1 MGFCEKWVSLIMYCI
16 SMVSYSILVNGEPN
30 GDIRPSRGIRQGDP
44 LSPYLFLLCSE
55 GLNRLIQKVSSD
67 DLIRGFSLCR
77 VGPRITHL
85 FFANDSLLLC
95 HANMGDLQVIQDI
108 LTLYEHASRKQV
120 DRGKTIM
127 FFSKAVPEKR
137 KLDIINFL
145 GVPKRREY
153 EKYLGLPA
161 VVGRNN
167 KATLNYIKER
177 VWNKLQGWKEKLL
190 SQASR
195 EILLKAM
202 VQAIPTFSMI
212 CFKLPVGLCHEIK
225 MMIIKF

>member
-1 MGFCEKWVSLIMYCI
+1 MEKMGFCEKWVSLIMYCI
-16 SMVSYSILVNGEPN
+16 STVSYSILVNGEPN

-67 DLIRGFSLCR
+67 DLIRSFSLCR

-108 LTLYEHASRKQV
+108 LTLYEHTSRKQV

-127 FFSKAVPEKR
+127 FFSKAVPEER

-145 GVPKRREY
+145 GAPKRSKY
-153 EKYLGLPA
+153 EKYLGLPT

-177 VWNKLQGWKEKLL
+177 VWNKLQG
-190 SQASR
+190 
-195 EILLKAM
+195 
-202 VQAIPTFSMI
+202 
-212 CFKLPVGLCHEIK
+212 
-225 MMIIKF
+225 